1 MITPSDEDNF
11 PSKSSCLKQS
21 IKRVVHEFRVLESEF
36 VDLVSQYLGFP
47 YKSLVKTTQ
56 YLLPYTILIKSIE
69 INSEI
74 FEVNSSPNKNPVSIR
89 ISNNWLDF
97 SALCR
102 SQNIADLIRDG
113 EFKCTPSLDPFR
125 APDKIFIGKRLI
137 YGILWIKTIFQM
149 IFRFEIRDIGFA
161 SDIRRVFGLKSV
173 FNPHVLILNPWEDN
187 KHNHDSSHASIGHRR
202 LDFFKIHERGSH
214 YSHLAWILFFL
225 MPVSSVE
232 GFKSLHQKSNR
243 YLANYRLGSDVNL
256 VALTSHFS
264 SDLLRAIRF
273 GSWATN
279 RAYPFNLNVVQH
291 GGQFGTQEIAI
302 TEWMDLYMADTYHV
316 LGDCKY
322 LGVQGGEYTCC
333 IAEKVGLSVRSTRLQ
348 RLPERK
354 SLYGKA
360 PLQRLGVLIV
370 LPTAPG
376 RNQHFV
382 TCGLVA
388 SNVDVFYA
396 RIAQLVKLLVP
407 EWSIKVK
414 VSPKKFGVTFE
425 DTYVPSEFG
434 YLSVD
439 GTVIGQILKSEIA
452 IITYDGTA
460 VLEALRTGAPFVW
473 VIDQDFYPLRQSII
487 TTLKTI
493 ENSGVVHFSFQSV
506 ARFLQD
512 CDDVDKWWSAD
523 KTRESIEFLKSTLG
537 TMLE

>member
-1 MITPSDEDNF
+1 MIAPSDEDKS
-11 PSKSSCLKQS
+11 PSKSNRLKKS
-21 IKRVVHEFRVLESEF
+21 ITRVINEFRVLESEF
-36 VDLVSQYLGFP
+36 VELASQYLGFP
-47 YKSLVKTTQ
+47 YKNLVKSTQ

-69 INSEI
+69 INNEI
-74 FEVNSSPNKNPVSIR
+74 FEVNSRSNKSAVSIR
-89 ISNNWLDF
+89 IAHNWLDF

-102 SQNIADLIRDG
+102 SENIADLIRDG
-113 EFKCTPSLDPFR
+113 EFKLTPTLEPFR
-125 APDKIFIGKRLI
+125 EPDKIFIGKRLI
-137 YGILWIKTIFQM
+137 YGIIWIKTIFQM
-149 IFRFEIRDIGFA
+149 ILRFEIRSIGFV
-161 SDIRRVFGLKSV
+161 SDIRRMCGLKSV

-187 KHNHDSSHASIGHRR
+187 KHYDELSSASVARRR
-202 LDFFKIHERGSH
+202 LNFFKIHKGGSY
-214 YSHLAWILFFL
+214 YSHLTWILFFL
-225 MPVSSVE
+225 MPISSVE

-243 YLANYRLGSDVNL
+243 YLSKYKLGSDINL
-256 VALTSHFS
+256 FALTSHFS
-264 SDLLRAIRF
+264 SDLLRMIRF
-273 GSWATN
+273 GCWATN
-279 RAYPFNLNVVQH
+279 RPYSFNLNVAQH

-322 LGVQGGEYTCC
+322 LGVQGGEYTCS
-333 IAEKVGLSVRSTRLQ
+333 IAEKLGLSVRSTRLQ
-348 RLPERK
+348 RLPDQK
-354 SLYGKA
+354 TLCGKISS
-360 PLQRLGVLIV
+360 QRLGVLIV

-376 RNQHFV
+376 RNQHFI

-396 RIAQLVKLLVP
+396 RIAQLLKLLAP

-414 VSPKKFGVTFE
+414 LSPKKFGVTFE
-425 DTYVPSEFG
+425 DTYGPSEFG

-439 GTVIGQILKSEIA
+439 GTVIDQILKSEIA

-460 VLEALRTGAPFVW
+460 VLEALRTGVPFLW

-487 TTLKTI
+487 PDLKKI

-512 CDDVDKWWSAD
+512 CDDVDRWWSAD
-523 KTRESIEFLKSTLG
+523 RTCESITFLKSTLG